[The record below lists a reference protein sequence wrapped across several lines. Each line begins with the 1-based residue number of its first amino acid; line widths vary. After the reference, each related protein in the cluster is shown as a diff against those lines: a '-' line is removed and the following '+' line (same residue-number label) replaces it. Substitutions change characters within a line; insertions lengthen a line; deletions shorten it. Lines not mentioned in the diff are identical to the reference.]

1 MDTNPNPDATSAPA
15 PAVTRV
21 QFTLT
26 PAEIRDAFTVAAAF
40 TDPEKTALALAKID
54 AGPERMTVTATD
66 SYALSI
72 VELHATSPAPFTTY
86 ANPTAIVDAL
96 AALAKIIGAPLMKS
110 AGAANIEITPDA
122 FTISRADYTATIP
135 NTPAH
140 WGPDVTQIIENANA
154 NNGPHPY
161 EPTGYLPAQLARIA
175 KHANPGRPV
184 AFTTYNGPTKPTAIH
199 WQTKAG
205 AEVQTIQMPAR
216 IRN

>member
-1 MDTNPNPDATSAPA
+1 MGTNPNPASAPA

-40 TDPEKTALALAKID
+40 TDPGKPTLALAKID
-54 AGPERMTVTATD
+54 ASPERMTVTATD

-72 VELHATSPAPFTTY
+72 IELNATSTAPFTTY
-86 ANPTAIVDAL
+86 ANPTAIADAL
-96 AALAKIIGAPLMKS
+96 TALAKIIGAPLMKN
-110 AGAANIEITPDA
+110 AGAASLDFTPDA

-135 NTPAH
+135 ADPAH
-140 WGPDVTQIIENANA
+140 QLPPYARIVEMANENNS
-154 NNGPHPY
+154 PHPY